1 MSQVKEQRLSPKQA
15 VDEAF
20 KHFKELYVGQGLK
33 NLLLEGVRYDDVRDL
48 WEVTIGFD
56 IGREKVAG
64 GQLSF
69 LENKREPIREFRI
82 VRLKAD
88 DGTFMELDHV

>member
-1 MSQVKEQRLSPKQA
+1 MAQVKEQKLSPKQA

-20 KHFKELYVGQGLK
+20 RHFKELYADRSLRH
-33 NLLLEGVRYDDVRDL
+33 LLLEGIRYDEVRDI

-56 IGREKVAG
+56 IGREKTAA

>member
-1 MSQVKEQRLSPKQA
+1 MSAVTQRNLSPKEA
-15 VDEAF
+15 VTKAF
-20 KHFKELYVGQGLK
+20 EHFKELYADRTLRH
-33 NLLLEGVRYDDVRDL
+33 LLLEGVRYEEQTNQ

-56 IGREKVAG
+56 IGREKTAG

-69 LENKREPIREFRI
+69 LDSKREPIREFRV

-88 DGTFMELDHV
+88 DGTFMELDHE